1 MSNSVPR
8 DLCWFFKRVWEEHF
22 SKSGKE
28 YAIQGRD
35 LRAAKEYFRA
45 NFDDPDQID
54 WKDLNARIGKYL
66 LSKFDGWKDADFPAY
81 GFFEHISRYAI
92 PKVPEKPQGRWTC
105 RNCGKSSVMLIGTSK
120 LCEECNSVANK
131 E

>member
-1 MSNSVPR
+1 MSNSIPR
-8 DLCWFFKRVWEEHF
+8 DLCWFFKRVWEQHF
-22 SKSGKE
+22 SESGKE

-81 GFFEHISRYAI
+81 GFFEHISRYAVA
-92 PKVPEKPQGRWTC
+92 KVKERKPVMIECGS
-105 RNCGKSSVMLIGTSK
+105 CGKVHAMDAKCQSFVQK
-120 LCEECNSVANK
+120 
-131 E
+131 